1 MFKLQCRHRRQLDWH
16 VFEQKQSGDWFLSLL
31 PKYAELFEKLEPDL
45 MRKAHSP
52 WKESSSRK
60 AMNLILSGLT
70 DIDIE
75 RVERFIGD
83 FKRHVVLGPSRHIEP
98 YFTNEVDFCLALDF
112 NFASVEEGRY
122 TEIGKLEYVAKYQG
136 STAAGDEIAERMISA
151 FHRIPA
157 ADKSL
162 DCCLTYIPP
171 SPNKEYYL
179 PRYLAEKIMSH
190 PDTVRRMRKEHPLVR
205 AELRTKKPNIKEI
218 RFMQKIKKCER
229 IYSVE
234 NVSLSAPVLGCC
246 VYVIDDLYKSG
257 VSIWSFA
264 KCLKDAGAES
274 VMCLVCVK
282 SRGDRDSS

>member
-1 MFKLQCRHRRQLDWH
+1 
-16 VFEQKQSGDWFLSLL
+16 
-31 PKYAELFEKLEPDL
+31 
-45 MRKAHSP
+45 
-52 WKESSSRK
+52 
-60 AMNLILSGLT
+60 MNLILSGLT